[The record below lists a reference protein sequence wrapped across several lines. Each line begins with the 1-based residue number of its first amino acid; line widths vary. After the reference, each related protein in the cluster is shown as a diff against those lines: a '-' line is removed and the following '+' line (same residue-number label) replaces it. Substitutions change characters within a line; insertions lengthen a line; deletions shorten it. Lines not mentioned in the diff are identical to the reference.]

1 MTSCSA
7 AGICGRSPL
16 SSSLSFWLVRSD
28 VGILD
33 STGMP
38 PLAAGANRRLLVWL
52 LQDFAFAEHLQPLFQ
67 GRSSMSL
74 LPPRQ
79 INGGKMVLYA
89 FDVDQT
95 LWLSGGPIKLADL
108 MELRNSG
115 HLLGLCGNFAA
126 VTLRM
131 PEWHYLFSF
140 IGPMAMTK
148 EAFLLQV
155 RQYVPAD
162 EYVMVGNIQG
172 VSGESDD
179 HGAASRAGWR
189 FISETAFSLGAR

>member
-1 MTSCSA
+1 
-7 AGICGRSPL
+7 
-16 SSSLSFWLVRSD
+16 
-28 VGILD
+28 
-33 STGMP
+33 
-38 PLAAGANRRLLVWL
+38 
-52 LQDFAFAEHLQPLFQ
+52 
-67 GRSSMSL
+67 MSL
-74 LPPRQ
+74 LAPRQ
-79 INGGKMVLYA
+79 TNGSKMVLYA

-95 LWLSGGPIKLADL
+95 LWLSDGPIKLADL

-179 HGAASRAGWR
+179 QGAASRAGWR

>member
-1 MTSCSA
+1 MPSTS
-7 AGICGRSPL
+7 IKPCGCR
-16 SSSLSFWLVRSD
+16 V
-28 VGILD
+28 
-33 STGMP
+33 
-38 PLAAGANRRLLVWL
+38 
-52 LQDFAFAEHLQPLFQ
+52 
-67 GRSSMSL
+67 GRSSS
-74 LPPRQ
+74 
-79 INGGKMVLYA
+79 
-89 FDVDQT
+89 
-95 LWLSGGPIKLADL
+95 PI
-108 MELRNSG
+108 SW
-115 HLLGLCGNFAA
+115 NFAA

-131 PEWHYLFSF
+131 PEWHYLFNF

>member
-1 MTSCSA
+1 
-7 AGICGRSPL
+7 
-16 SSSLSFWLVRSD
+16 
-28 VGILD
+28 
-33 STGMP
+33 
-38 PLAAGANRRLLVWL
+38 
-52 LQDFAFAEHLQPLFQ
+52 
-67 GRSSMSL
+67 MSL

-79 INGGKMVLYA
+79 RSRGTMVLYA
-89 FDVDQT
+89 FDVDHT
-95 LWLSGGPIKLADL
+95 LWLSDGPIHLADL
-108 MELRNSG
+108 RELRNSG

-126 VTLRM
+126 VTRQL

-155 RQYVPAD
+155 QQHVPAA

-172 VSGESDD
+172 VSGKSDD

>member
-1 MTSCSA
+1 
-7 AGICGRSPL
+7 
-16 SSSLSFWLVRSD
+16 
-28 VGILD
+28 
-33 STGMP
+33 
-38 PLAAGANRRLLVWL
+38 
-52 LQDFAFAEHLQPLFQ
+52 
-67 GRSSMSL
+67 MSL
-74 LPPRQ
+74 LSPRQ
-79 INGGKMVLYA
+79 RSGGTIVLYA
-89 FDVDQT
+89 FDVDHT

-108 MELRNSG
+108 MGLRNSG

-126 VTLRM
+126 VTRQL
-131 PEWHYLFSF
+131 PKWHHLFSF

-189 FISETAFSLGAR
+189 FIREMAFSLGAR

>member
-1 MTSCSA
+1 
-7 AGICGRSPL
+7 
-16 SSSLSFWLVRSD
+16 
-28 VGILD
+28 
-33 STGMP
+33 
-38 PLAAGANRRLLVWL
+38 
-52 LQDFAFAEHLQPLFQ
+52 
-67 GRSSMSL
+67 
-74 LPPRQ
+74 
-79 INGGKMVLYA
+79 
-89 FDVDQT
+89 
-95 LWLSGGPIKLADL
+95 

-179 HGAASRAGWR
+179 NGAASRAGWR